1 MLHARLIP
9 LLVRWVGWV
18 ACHALST
25 LTVLM
30 VLTGMFGWYAVDRF
44 RMNSDLNELIVQDAP
59 WRTAVDRDESAFP
72 DLAHTALVVVSGAS
86 FSDVERVALDVE
98 DRVRNRDDL
107 FSAVYSP
114 QNDAFFRDH
123 ALLYL
128 ESSELDGVADRLT
141 DAQPMLTAVAEDAS
155 LRGILDLVGQ
165 AIDNDSVAAL
175 DRLLTQLAVSAEATV
190 TGGDPGIRWAD
201 EFFPEQKQQ
210 FRLIMLKGRLE
221 FGERLPNARV
231 MSALRSVIAETEIPA
246 GVSVGVTGE
255 IALTHEEIEAAMSG
269 VQLAG
274 WVAVLMLCAVLVLG
288 VRSAKIIAATLL
300 MLLVGVV
307 WTSALAMLTVGEY
320 NTLSVVFLVIFFG
333 LGVDFAIHFSLRY
346 QEAINAPD
354 SALLPSLSA
363 ATSSVGGALV
373 LCTLTTALGFLSFW
387 PTDYRGLGDLGV
399 IAAGGMLVAAFL
411 TFTLLPAC
419 FALMG
424 RIRPHVVDLPTG
436 DRLVRFLLKH
446 PITVLSA
453 VALTA
458 IVAGAL
464 ASCSYFDYSVMA
476 LKNPDAESVRELRRL
491 QEQGIATDYAVTLL
505 AKETPPLAKLRALDT
520 VDSVIG
526 PDDYLPVEQADKLVT
541 LEDLQVVLWSALNPA
556 RSAPPPTPEA
566 LSASV
571 ADLRQKIGRL
581 RVTTAPGSRA
591 VLEPLERL
599 DVAMGRLQML
609 ESAATADGAGSDAD
623 SDSPL
628 QKWQA
633 GVVETLSAELAWLR
647 RAVMV
652 GEVTFDDLPKSLQAR
667 LLSPDGEQRW
677 TLLPAEDISEV
688 EALARFVTTCERL
701 RRDASGRPVI
711 EWGVGSIVSESFQQA
726 LILAVASILLLL
738 MLNFRNLRDAV
749 LILIPLALAALFT
762 LAAGVVFDEP
772 MNMANVIVL
781 PLIFGL
787 GVDNGIHVV
796 DRFHGAGDVE
806 HLLAS
811 STPRAVVL
819 STLTTIGTFAALML
833 SPHDGTAS
841 IGMLL
846 TLAVALLLVCTVFV
860 LPVLLSVVGGDRSLD
875 ADGRSS
881 QI

>member
-1 MLHARLIP
+1 
-9 LLVRWVGWV
+9 
-18 ACHALST
+18 
-25 LTVLM
+25 
-30 VLTGMFGWYAVDRF
+30 
-44 RMNSDLNELIVQDAP
+44 
-59 WRTAVDRDESAFP
+59 
-72 DLAHTALVVVSGAS
+72 
-86 FSDVERVALDVE
+86 
-98 DRVRNRDDL
+98 
-107 FSAVYSP
+107 
-114 QNDAFFRDH
+114 
-123 ALLYL
+123 
-128 ESSELDGVADRLT
+128 
-141 DAQPMLTAVAEDAS
+141 
-155 LRGILDLVGQ
+155 VGQ
-165 AIDNDSVAAL
+165 AIDNDRVAAL
-175 DRLLTQLAVSAEATV
+175 DRLLALLATSAEATV
-190 TGGDPGIRWAD
+190 SGGDPAIRWAD
-201 EFFPEQKQQ
+201 EFFPSQEQQ

-231 MSALRSVIAETEIPA
+231 MSALRSAIADAEIPA

-274 WVAVLMLCAVLVLG
+274 WVAVLVLFAVLVLG

-333 LGVDFAIHFSLRY
+333 LGVDFAVHFSLRY
-346 QEAINAPD
+346 QEAINVPG

-363 ATSSVGGALV
+363 TTSSVGGALV

-419 FALMG
+419 FAVLG

-446 PITVLSA
+446 PLLVLSA

-458 IVAGAL
+458 VVAGAL
-464 ASCSYFDYSVMA
+464 ASRSYFDYSVMA

-505 AKETPPLAKLRALDT
+505 TREVPPLAKLRALDT

-526 PDDYLPVEQADKLVT
+526 PADYLPVRQAEKLVT
-541 LEDLQVVLWSALNPA
+541 LEDLQAVLWSAFNPA
-556 RSAPPPTPEA
+556 RSAPPPTLDA
-566 LSASV
+566 LNLSV
-571 ADLRQKIGRL
+571 AGLRQKIGRL
-581 RVTTAPGSRA
+581 RASA
-591 VLEPLERL
+591 AADNDAELAYLERL

-609 ESAATADGAGSDAD
+609 ESEAAAVGPGSDAD
-623 SDSPL
+623 ARSPL
-628 QKWQA
+628 LNWQA

-667 LLSPDGEQRW
+667 LLSPEGEQRW

-688 EALARFVTTCERL
+688 AALGRFVTSVREL
-701 RRDASGRPVI
+701 VPGASGRPVI
-711 EWGVGSIVSESFQQA
+711 EWGVGSIVADSFRQA
-726 LILAVASILLLL
+726 LALAIASILLLL
-738 MLNFRNLRDAV
+738 LLNFRNLRDAV

-833 SPHDGTAS
+833 SSHQGTAS

-846 TLAVALLLVCTVFV
+846 TVAVALLLVCTVFV
-860 LPVLLSVVGGDRSLD
+860 LPVLLSVVVGDRSLD
-875 ADGRSS
+875 AGGRAS
-881 QI
+881 QT